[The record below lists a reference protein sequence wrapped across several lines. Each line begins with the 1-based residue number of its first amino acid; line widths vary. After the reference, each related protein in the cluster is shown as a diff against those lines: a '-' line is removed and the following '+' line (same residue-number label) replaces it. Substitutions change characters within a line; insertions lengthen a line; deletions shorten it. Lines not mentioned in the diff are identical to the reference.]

1 MAGLGKGIPGDMEPG
16 LGREQLIG
24 KLPGLEEI
32 HQMLELSRVFGSDV
46 GSLTYKV
53 LRALDAPYLVID
65 RLIPEARIDDDRA
78 GSSS

>member
-1 MAGLGKGIPGDMEPG
+1 MAGLGKGIPGDMELG

-53 LRALDAPYLVID
+53 LRALDPPTL
-65 RLIPEARIDDDRA
+65 
-78 GSSS
+78 